1 MQCLDFQR
9 RSGHLFIEHVAVA
22 DIAEAVGTPFYCYSA
37 TALIRRYQAF
47 KHGLDR
53 ENALIA
59 FAVKA
64 NSNVAVLKRLACEG
78 AGADIVSAGE
88 LHRALLAGIPA
99 GKIVFS
105 GVGKTN
111 EEFAF
116 ALSAGIFQFNVES
129 AEELDR
135 INLVAAECSAKAPV
149 SLRVNPDIEAGG
161 HSKISTGRAQDKF
174 GIAQTDIPSLAARA
188 SHMQH
193 VDLLGL
199 DVHIGSQ
206 ITSPKPFKDAFS
218 KLRGLA
224 DQLRRAGYPISRLDF
239 GGGLGVGGTS
249 RNALDIAKYC
259 ALVRAM
265 TVDTDYHVTVE
276 PGRSI
281 AAEAGIL
288 VSRVISTKQSAER
301 SFLILDAGM
310 NDLMRPALYDARHDI
325 EPVTLASRA
334 EEPVDIVG
342 PVCETGDTF
351 ARQTKLQRLHE
362 GELIAFANT
371 GAYGAVLSNEYNS
384 RPLIPE
390 VLVEKDRWAIIRARP
405 SYDEMSGRD
414 LVPSWIGT
422 EHEKA
427 DFEPT
432 LDPTTLH

>member
-9 RSGHLFIEHVAVA
+9 RNGNLFAEHIAIA
-22 DIAEAVGTPFYCYSA
+22 DIAKTVGTPFYCYSA

-53 ENALIA
+53 ESALIA

-64 NSNVAVLKRLACEG
+64 NSNVAVLKRLAHEG

-99 GKIVFS
+99 GKVVFS

-111 EEFAF
+111 EEIAF

-135 INLVAAECSAKAPV
+135 INLVAADCSTSAPI

-174 GIAQTDIPSLAARA
+174 GIAQADIPSLAARA

-249 RNALDIAKYC
+249 RNALDIAEYC

-265 TVDTDYHVTVE
+265 TVDTDYHITVE

-288 VSRVISTKQSAER
+288 VSRVISTKKGAER
-301 SFLILDAGM
+301 TFLILDAGM

-351 ARQTKLQRLHE
+351 ARQTKLQRLHA
-362 GELIAFANT
+362 GELIAFANA

-390 VLVEKDRWAIIRARP
+390 VLVEKGRWAIIRARP

-414 LVPSWIGT
+414 LVPSWIGI

-427 DFEPT
+427 VVAPT
-432 LDPTTLH
+432 LDATSLH